1 MNADRVTQASETRNP
16 NRTVERIHGLERDK
30 RRRLIKL
37 AKRGQR
43 DQREMLAPL
52 QLRSF
57 EEWNAVNP
65 ERYEVAARY
74 LTDPHGQ
81 QAELIERLCMSPQPG
96 DIWGGR
102 DPDEDRYAAWV
113 LLEKDSETGTWLALR
128 LRRQY
133 CQRDCFRLAETE
145 PCGSIVLEPRLV
157 GIWQKLQWRIGFI
170 SAATLKDLR
179 ITYRRAGTFRA
190 R

>member
-1 MNADRVTQASETRNP
+1 MNADRATQASETRNP

-43 DQREMLAPL
+43 DQRETLAPL

-65 ERYEVAARY
+65 ERYEVAAHY

-81 QAELIERLCMSPQPG
+81 QAELVERLCMSPQPG

-102 DPDEDRYAAWV
+102 DPDEDGYAAWV
-113 LLEKDSETGTWLALR
+113 LLDKDPETGIWLALR
-128 LRRQY
+128 LGRKY
-133 CQRDCFRLAETE
+133 CLRKCFRLAASE
-145 PCGSIVLEPRLV
+145 PCGPIVLKLHQE

-170 SAATLKDLR
+170 SVATLQDLR
-179 ITYRRAGTFRA
+179 ITYRRAGTFHA